1 MKVVTIDGP
10 AASGKSSVSREL
22 ANRMGWSWVSTGAF
36 YRGLAF
42 VAQKTGTHVEDEA
55 ALVALAS
62 SKVWRVEKAIENTKV
77 IFEEEDVTEHIYKE
91 EVGAAA
97 SKLSS
102 LAGVRKSLL
111 EAQRQMASDDSWL
124 IAEGRDC
131 GTVVFPE
138 APLKVYLTAR
148 SEARA
153 QRRASEQGVSLE
165 ETQKS
170 QAERDRQDATRKAAP
185 MQVPESAHVIDTST
199 LNLEQVVDEVQ
210 KLAKNSLG
218 SI

>member
-22 ANRMGWSWVSTGAF
+22 ASRLGWSWVSTGAF

-42 VAQKTGTHVEDEA
+42 VAQRTGTAVDDEK
-55 ALVALAS
+55 ALVDLAVS
-62 SKVWRVEKAIENTKV
+62 DVWSVEKDPENTKV
-77 IFEEEDVTEHIYKE
+77 VFQGADVTEHIYKE

-111 EAQRQMASDDSWL
+111 EAQRDMAKSDEWM

-153 QRRASEQGVSLE
+153 QRRASEQGASLE
-165 ETQKS
+165 ETQKA

-199 LNLEQVVDEVQ
+199 LSLEQVVDEVQ
-210 KLAKNSLG
+210 KLAETSIG